1 MVKTSLSNAGGVGSI
16 PGQGAKISLSNAGGV
31 GSIHGPGA
39 KIPLALWP
47 KKTGNRNGIV
57 TNSIK
62 AIVTKFNKQFKTAH
76 VKKKSLKKKERTL
89 M

>member
-1 MVKTSLSNAGGVGSI
+1 MGRDFPGGPVVKTSLSS
-16 PGQGAKISLSNAGGV
+16 AGGV
-31 GSIHGPGA
+31 GSIHGQGA

-47 KKTGNRNGIV
+47 KKPGNRNGIV

-76 VKKKSLKKKERTL
+76 IKKKIFKKKERTL

>member
-1 MVKTSLSNAGGVGSI
+1 MVQWLRLCFPMQGVWVQCLVRGLRSHL
-16 PGQGAKISLSNAGGV
+16 PRGQKN
-31 GSIHGPGA
+31 
-39 KIPLALWP
+39 
-47 KKTGNRNGIV
+47 KTGNRNGIV

-76 VKKKSLKKKERTL
+76 IKKKIFKKKERRL